1 MDSIKRCLLGFIME
15 ELLLKVD
22 DWFISKNL
30 HKVDPQGQMLKQFE
44 EAGELAGGIAKDN
57 LENIKEEIG
66 DNLVVLRG
74 VMLQMNAKPKQMDA
88 QHQYLLHALI
98 SDESGYELYS
108 RYIYSIVALN
118 DMVVDRSV
126 EAIEKQYKM
135 PVFFLDLIA
144 DSYDLT
150 LQECLQC
157 AYDKIKGRKGL
168 KVNDIW
174 VKYDDLSDEQKEEVD
189 NDRLH

>member
-74 VMLQMNAKPKQMDA
+74 VMLQTNAKPKQMDA
-88 QHQYLLHALI
+88 QDYYMLSTLY
-98 SDESGYELYS
+98 SEESGYELYS
-108 RYIYSIVALN
+108 RYIYSIVLLN
-118 DMVVDRSV
+118 DFFV
-126 EAIEKQYKM
+126 EKNIFNIEEQYKM
-135 PVFFLDLIA
+135 PLLFLDLIA

-168 KVNDIW
+168 LVNDIW

>member
-88 QHQYLLHALI
+88 QRQYLLHALI

-189 NDRLH
+189 NEKH

>member
-74 VMLQMNAKPKQMDA
+74 VMLQTNAKPKQTDA
-88 QHQYLLHALI
+88 RDFYMLSTILGEV
-98 SDESGYELYS
+98 SMNELYAW
-108 RYIYSIVALN
+108 YIYSIFLLN
-118 DMVVDRSV
+118 DHVVEKRILN
-126 EAIEKQYKM
+126 IEEQYKM
-135 PVFFLDLIA
+135 PLLFLDLIA

-157 AYDKIKGRKGL
+157 AYDKTKGSSARTFVRDGTPL
-168 KVNDIW
+168 F
-174 VKYDDLSDEQKEEVD
+174 
-189 NDRLH
+189 